1 MGKWDFSIDQYNRIM
16 ARLDELERTNNEL
29 RAENAELRRCGSIIT
44 SRLPLKDINNSEKAR
59 ELFEVAPVKG
69 KIVKSSD
76 MFKSNFQTFYQNVFR
91 ALNPAVRAKGENETI
106 VYTPIN
112 TLTAEEYQISIEA
125 LEAVIDVIFYAKQK
139 MKKGGKEN
147 AANT

>member
-69 KIVKSSD
+69 EIVKSSD

-91 ALNPAVRAKGENETI
+91 ALNPAVRQKGENETI

-112 TLTAEEYQISIEA
+112 TLTGEEYQISIEA

-147 AANT
+147 ASNT